1 LTGGPEAPAQ
11 DAAKSKLAN
20 LADDGQRLGPPPPP
34 PTRKPTLAPGVQ
46 AGAATEQR
54 KSSPPPADGE
64 RTSVAPPPPAAAEP
78 RSERKSMPP
87 PPPRRTTPPP
97 DRGSVPPP
105 PPLPTGAA
113 PPASSSLPPAA
124 ALFGEGLPPP
134 PKSMRDEIPQPA
146 PTQPSLAADHKTDPP
161 PATMPAAR
169 APAAPRPASAPPP
182 VPAAAPQAPVAAA
195 PPAAAAPAA
204 AAPIAAAPAAAAPAP
219 AAKAPTVPPA
229 SRQVGGLPLERIDAF
244 ADLPHGVQAQLAAA
258 ATISEL
264 GVDEEVSGFGAALLL
279 SGAAAVCATIA
290 DVAALALREAEIAP
304 AMTSHP
310 DGAAIRVVAT
320 EPSRVAVWDRGVL
333 DRALKSCP
341 WVLDDLVSRG
351 DRIAAIAGAT
361 MGPLGDLDESSRF
374 MALEHVAVRTLGPS
388 EVMIAAGGEVAGLT
402 IVGLGTVLQGG
413 DQTFSAGDVVLAGSV
428 MEGGTTPSE
437 VKAGPQGA
445 IVLQATRMKTLELF
459 STIPSL
465 VELLRVV

>member
-1 LTGGPEAPAQ
+1 
-11 DAAKSKLAN
+11 
-20 LADDGQRLGPPPPP
+20 
-34 PTRKPTLAPGVQ
+34 
-46 AGAATEQR
+46 
-54 KSSPPPADGE
+54 
-64 RTSVAPPPPAAAEP
+64 
-78 RSERKSMPP
+78 M
-87 PPPRRTTPPP
+87 
-97 DRGSVPPP
+97 
-105 PPLPTGAA
+105 
-113 PPASSSLPPAA
+113 
-124 ALFGEGLPPP
+124 
-134 PKSMRDEIPQPA
+134 
-146 PTQPSLAADHKTDPP
+146 
-161 PATMPAAR
+161 
-169 APAAPRPASAPPP
+169 
-182 VPAAAPQAPVAAA
+182 
-195 PPAAAAPAA
+195 
-204 AAPIAAAPAAAAPAP
+204 
-219 AAKAPTVPPA
+219 PPA

-320 EPSRVAVWDRGVL
+320 EPSRVAVWDRSVL
-333 DRALKSCP
+333 DGALKSCP